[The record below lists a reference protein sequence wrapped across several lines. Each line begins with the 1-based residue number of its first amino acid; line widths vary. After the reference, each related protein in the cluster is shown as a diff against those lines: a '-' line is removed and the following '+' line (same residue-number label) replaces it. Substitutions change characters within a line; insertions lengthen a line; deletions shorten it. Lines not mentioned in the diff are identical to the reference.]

1 MAAVAIG
8 RTATLSCNLA
18 PLLRQKWTTQMRYA
32 SQSACERL
40 ARSPHISDALAGERV
55 CIASVQVLPAV
66 HARMLWDLHSG
77 GSTEVLSALMNR
89 IENEGIRN
97 SGLRA
102 EQVKQ
107 DARRRSKV
115 AMGLGMTP
123 TRAKSPPLSRGAAA
137 VIVE

>member
-1 MAAVAIG
+1 
-8 RTATLSCNLA
+8 
-18 PLLRQKWTTQMRYA
+18 
-32 SQSACERL
+32 
-40 ARSPHISDALAGERV
+40 
-55 CIASVQVLPAV
+55 
-66 HARMLWDLHSG
+66 MLWDLHSG